1 MARDRVAG
9 VVLAAGLSS
18 RMGRNKMLIEVG
30 GQPLIRRAVA
40 TALEAALDPVLV
52 VLGHESESVRAALLG
67 LSCTQVVNPEYA
79 RGMNISL
86 RAGIRALPEDATAAV
101 VMLGDMPLI
110 DASMIRALAA
120 AFRRG
125 SAPLVISTYDGVVA
139 PPILYGRALFP
150 ELGELD
156 AESCGKKVVKAH
168 RAQAIELAWPKDA
181 LTDLDHPEDIE
192 RVRARLEAA

>member
-9 VVLAAGLSS
+9 LVLAAGLSS

-30 GQPLIRRAVA
+30 GQTLVRRAVS
-40 TALEAALDPVLV
+40 TALTAALDPVLV
-52 VLGHESESVRAALLG
+52 VLGHDSESVRAALAG
-67 LSCTQVVNPEYA
+67 LSYTPVLNQEYA
-79 RGMNISL
+79 RGMNMSV

-101 VMLGDMPLI
+101 VILGDMPLVH
-110 DASMIRALAA
+110 ATMIRALAD

-125 SAPLVISTYDGVVA
+125 SAPLVVSTYDGVVA

-150 ELGELD
+150 ELSALD
-156 AESCGKKVVKAH
+156 AEDCGKKVVKAH
-168 RAQAIELAWPKDA
+168 RAEAIELAWPKDA